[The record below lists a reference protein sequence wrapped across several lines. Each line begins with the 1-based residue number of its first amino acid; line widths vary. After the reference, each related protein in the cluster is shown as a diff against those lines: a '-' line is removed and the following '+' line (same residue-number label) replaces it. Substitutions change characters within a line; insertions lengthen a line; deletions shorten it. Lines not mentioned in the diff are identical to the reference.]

1 MNDWIDPNAIT
12 RNNRKLKQVLRNQ
25 EKLEKELDILQEKRN
40 TIKWTEENRDELIR
54 CYQQIGRMIIEFK
67 NNKMRIQG
75 IKSRILENNI
85 TG

>member
-1 MNDWIDPNAIT
+1 MNNWIDPNAIT